1 VNSQPRVVI
10 IGGGFGGLCAAR
22 GLAGALVSVTLIDK
36 RNYHLFRPMLYQV
49 ATGLLFVHQ
58 AFSETDQFD
67 DLKKFDV
74 PTLILHGDDD
84 QIVPIGA
91 SAMQSSKL
99 IKNAQ
104 LKVYKGGSHGM
115 CTTEKEKVNDDLLAF
130 IKA

>member
-1 VNSQPRVVI
+1 VVI